1 MGGRSTPLGV
11 TIAGQPRGEAEI
23 VLPPGAALLLYTDGL
38 VERRG
43 EAIDT
48 ALERLVAAVAE
59 HAGTPR
65 ERLNDRLAAE
75 LLLDDAGDDD
85 VCLLLFSLSPPRA

>member
-11 TIAGQPRGEAEI
+11 TIAGRPRGEAE
-23 VLPPGAALLLYTDGL
+23 LTLQPGAALLLYTDGL

-43 EAIDT
+43 EPIDA

-59 HAGTPR
+59 EAGTSR
-65 ERLNDRLAAE
+65 ELLNDRLAAE

-85 VCLLLFSLSPPRA
+85 VCLLLFSLSPRRA